1 MGGLE
6 VKNCGYTYSSFKGNY
21 CTESKIT
28 EYGIILLHKHKVEQA
43 EVISRLLFTF
53 LLTNYR
59 TFGQMENLHFS
70 NTNFH
75 ASFTV
80 TTS

>member
-6 VKNCGYTYSSFKGNY
+6 VKNCGYTYSSFKGSY
-21 CTESKIT
+21 CMESKIT

-53 LLTNYR
+53 FMLPSQLR
-59 TFGQMENLHFS
+59 HHEFRK
-70 NTNFH
+70 
-75 ASFTV
+75 
-80 TTS
+80 

>member
-28 EYGIILLHKHKVEQA
+28 KYGIILLHKHKEEET
-43 EVISRLLFTF
+43 EVISRFLFTF
-53 LLTNYR
+53 LLTNYKNVWPYR
-59 TFGQMENLHFS
+59 TFTFS
-70 NTNFH
+70 
-75 ASFTV
+75 
-80 TTS
+80 